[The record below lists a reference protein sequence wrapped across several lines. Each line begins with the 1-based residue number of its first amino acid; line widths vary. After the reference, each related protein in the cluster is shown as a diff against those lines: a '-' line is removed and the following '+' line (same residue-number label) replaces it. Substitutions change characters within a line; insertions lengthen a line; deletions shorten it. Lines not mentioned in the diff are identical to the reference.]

1 MSKSAFVRS
10 LQEDRL
16 ALRPFDVSQRLRLQH
31 GFVSVYQGDAE
42 LEIEDYRGY
51 MVRYPAKHPPTPQNP
66 ELYVCVI
73 SLKQGKAMQNLVW
86 TKEIIQVL
94 DRSEHRTN
102 NKDALG
108 HMIDNRSV
116 GAPHT
121 PATPLNVKADKDG
134 FTLAL
139 GCTVPYAYREILRR
153 EKYIER
159 FTLEQLEEQLLVPAE
174 YIKQLLDPSFEAEF
188 EAKLLQCDTD

>member
-10 LQEDRL
+10 IQEERL
-16 ALRPFDVSQRLRLQH
+16 ALSPFDVSQRLRLQH
-31 GFVSVYQGDAE
+31 GLVSVYQGDAE

-51 MVRYPAKHPPTPQNP
+51 MVRYPAKHTPTPQNP

-73 SLKQGKAMQNLVW
+73 SLKQPTAMQNLVW

-94 DRSEHRTN
+94 DRPEHRTN
-102 NKDALG
+102 NKEALG
-108 HMIDNRSV
+108 HMLDNRSV
-116 GAPHT
+116 ADPHT
-121 PATPLNVKADKDG
+121 PATPANVKADKDG

-153 EKYIER
+153 EKYLER
-159 FTLEQLEEQLLVPAE
+159 FSLEQLEEQLLVPAE
-174 YIKQLLDPSFEAEF
+174 YIQRLLNPSFETEF
-188 EAKLLQCDTD
+188 EACLLQCDAD